1 MRDTLNDM
9 QLYLVDEF
17 VEDYQEGLLSRR
29 DALKRIAAIS
39 GSMAFATSLL
49 AACGTPTT
57 TTSATTAPATSVPA
71 TLPEATTAPTTAATT
86 AAPTEASIEVTTAA
100 TTEASAAAT
109 TAANRPPATS
119 GVTVPE
125 DDPDISATM
134 TEFPG
139 EGGAT
144 LMGYMARPSGDGQFP
159 VILVCHENRGL
170 TPHIQDVTRR
180 LAKAGYV
187 GLAVDLLSRQGGM
200 VGIGD
205 ADVPSLLGQL
215 PEGQPVQ
222 DFQSGLAFLGTQ
234 PFADATKA
242 GMVGFCYGGGVTWR
256 VATKTPDLR
265 AAVPFYGPAPAVA
278 DVPGIQAAVL
288 AIYAEQDERIN
299 AGIPE
304 IEAAM
309 QQNGKTFEKVI
320 YPGVNHAFHNDTAPR
335 YNAEQAQAA
344 WSRTLQWF
352 EQYVKA

>member
-1 MRDTLNDM
+1 
-9 QLYLVDEF
+9 
-17 VEDYQEGLLSRR
+17 
-29 DALKRIAAIS
+29 
-39 GSMAFATSLL
+39 MAFAITIL
-49 AACGTPTT
+49 AACGTPEP
-57 TTSATTAPATSVPA
+57 ATTAATAPAPA
-71 TLPEATTAPTTAATT
+71 APTAMPAATTAPTSAAAVAPTAEAAATM
-86 AAPTEASIEVTTAA
+86 TEATTVATTEVTTVATTTEATTVA
-100 TTEASAAAT
+100 TTEATAGSTSQPAAT
-109 TAANRPPATS
+109 GDP
-119 GVTVPE
+119 TVNVAK
-125 DDPDISATM
+125 DDPAIVAMM

-144 LMGYMARPSGDGQFP
+144 LMGYMARPAGDGRFP

-187 GLAVDLLSRQGGM
+187 GLAVDLLSRQGGTA
-200 VGIGD
+200 GIGD

-222 DFQSGLAFLGTQ
+222 DFGSGLAFLRTQ

-256 VATKTPDLR
+256 VAAKTPDLR

-288 AIYAEQDERIN
+288 AIYAEQDARIN

-309 QQNGKTFEKVI
+309 QQNGKTFEKMI
-320 YPGVNHAFHNDTAPR
+320 YPGVNHAFHNDTGPR
-335 YNAEQAQAA
+335 YNREQAQAA
-344 WSRTLQWF
+344 WARTLAWF
-352 EQYVKA
+352 DQYVKA